1 MNIRLLKDL
10 NFTEI
15 INGTNAVTEAG
26 KDMLSNYR
34 GYVYSNPVSCTVV
47 NNFVH
52 EASNFGFDTGLSAIL
67 ESVTK
72 FINENNISWKLAS
85 ACESISNNT
94 SSYGYLAKVGI
105 EQVQKLLEMKEND
118 VVSVRQKGKFR
129 FGEVIKK
136 TKKDIIKSVL
146 AIFIFVFIMFVL
158 PLFNIRKKVFSYVF
172 YIIIFLSVLLLQK
185 NELKEQFLQT
195 VFLQKQMNMFQT
207 QA

>member
-1 MNIRLLKDL
+1 MSVKLLKDL

-15 INGTNAVTEAG
+15 INGTQAVTEAG
-26 KDMLSNYR
+26 KDMLNNYR

-47 NNFVH
+47 NNFVR

-105 EQVQKLLEMKEND
+105 EQVQKLLEMKEKLKLNFAQSQ
-118 VVSVRQKGKFR
+118 VGKTLDFL
-129 FGEVIKK
+129 FEENKDGFAVAKK
-136 TKKDIIKSVL
+136 LRILQRMAAALGCKLDAPFMTMAFMS
-146 AIFIFVFIMFVL
+146 
-158 PLFNIRKKVFSYVF
+158 
-172 YIIIFLSVLLLQK
+172 LLLIPSIK
-185 NELKEQFLQT
+185 ISPSLSNTF
-195 VFLQKQMNMFQT
+195 V
-207 QA
+207 